1 MDRIREAAG
10 DFDVAAMA
18 AESRINARSKRGEER
33 AADLEARGMHGSAAA
48 IRAREERRRESAAE
62 KMLERMAKEGSKTE
76 KEREREQKES
86 SGGGSGEGAGKTLSD
101 LWQQLKELNTKL
113 PQNALS

>member
-18 AESRINARSKRGEER
+18 AESRINARSRRGEER

-48 IRAREERRRESAAE
+48 VRAREERRRESAAE

-76 KEREREQKES
+76 KEREREDKK
-86 SGGGSGEGAGKTLSD
+86 SGGSGSGEGAGKTLSD